1 MPHTKNILTASLSRL
16 GVKYTDYYANKLFNE
31 HPHKYNLYGISSM
44 LSEYNILTT
53 GIKVSDKRSN
63 LDKLEVPFIAHIG
76 HDFIVV
82 FKITKNNVYYQ
93 WEDKIIKI
101 NKDNFINTWS
111 GITLLIEKNKDSIEP
126 NYTEHKKYFL
136 LKNIQ
141 FITCII
147 AVFIL
152 SLLLI
157 FTNRTYN
164 NLGIILII
172 LLNIIG
178 TCIGYILVQKQ
189 INTNSNYADKI
200 CSLFK
205 KSDCNNIL
213 ESKAAKFLGIIGW
226 SEIGFGYFVAN
237 VIALIIHP
245 ELIYIFAIIN
255 IMTLPYTIWSV
266 LYQKF
271 KAKQWCPLCL
281 LVQIIFWLIF
291 IIDVLYAFIN
301 INFIK
306 LDQFIAYLCLYA
318 VSILGTN
325 LLIPKLST
333 NEKIETITQEINSL
347 KMKDEVFEAYLK
359 KQPHYEINNTN
370 SNILFGNIKSDF
382 VITILTNP
390 HCSPC
395 AVMHKRVKTFLEKNG
410 DNVCLRYIFSSFNK
424 DLDYTGKFLT
434 AVYLQ
439 KEKKE
444 AMRIL
449 SEWYDK
455 GKYQKEDF
463 FRKYKEININKEVE
477 EEYKKHQIW
486 RKNNGI
492 SATPTIFINGYVL
505 PDIYK
510 IEEVAEFIELHIR

>member
-44 LSEYNILTT
+44 LSEYNISTT

-359 KQPHYEINNTN
+359 K
-370 SNILFGNIKSDF
+370 
-382 VITILTNP
+382 
-390 HCSPC
+390 
-395 AVMHKRVKTFLEKNG
+395 
-410 DNVCLRYIFSSFNK
+410 
-424 DLDYTGKFLT
+424 T
-434 AVYLQ
+434 ATL
-439 KEKKE
+439 
-444 AMRIL
+444 
-449 SEWYDK
+449 
-455 GKYQKEDF
+455 
-463 FRKYKEININKEVE
+463 
-477 EEYKKHQIW
+477 
-486 RKNNGI
+486 
-492 SATPTIFINGYVL
+492 
-505 PDIYK
+505 
-510 IEEVAEFIELHIR
+510 